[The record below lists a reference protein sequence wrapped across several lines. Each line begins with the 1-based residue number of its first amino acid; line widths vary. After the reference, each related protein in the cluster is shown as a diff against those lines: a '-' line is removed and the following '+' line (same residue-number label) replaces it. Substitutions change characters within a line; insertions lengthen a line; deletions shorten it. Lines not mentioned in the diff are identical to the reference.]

1 MQGDP
6 FDVCGI
12 SLLAWISASDLG
24 GISLFGVYDGDAAR
38 ISFAW
43 NQSGHWGSTGIWRWS
58 DDFMSGRLSGILG
71 DGRNGDGSFPFKC
84 CLGRAGTLPEEEK
97 GKRPHRVCAVPFVGR
112 YWEDVAVRKKDLIRG
127 SLTIETACLMPVILL
142 VIFSLLA
149 LCFYVHNR
157 CYLTAAALEASLTG
171 ALEEH
176 REGGEP
182 REAADVRA
190 RERGSVGF
198 YGMENLSVEVNAGK
212 NKIQIL
218 YQGETP
224 VLYGGFRLQMESEG
238 EAEILNPVEKI
249 RRLRVLRGESKR

>member
-1 MQGDP
+1 M
-6 FDVCGI
+6 
-12 SLLAWISASDLG
+12 
-24 GISLFGVYDGDAAR
+24 
-38 ISFAW
+38 
-43 NQSGHWGSTGIWRWS
+43 
-58 DDFMSGRLSGILG
+58 
-71 DGRNGDGSFPFKC
+71 
-84 CLGRAGTLPEEEK
+84 EEQ
-97 GKRPHRVCAVPFVGR
+97 
-112 YWEDVAVRKKDLIRG
+112 
-127 SLTIETACLMPVILL
+127 
-142 VIFSLLA
+142 
-149 LCFYVHNR
+149 
-157 CYLTAAALEASLTG
+157 
-171 ALEEH
+171 

-218 YQGETP
+218 YQGEPP